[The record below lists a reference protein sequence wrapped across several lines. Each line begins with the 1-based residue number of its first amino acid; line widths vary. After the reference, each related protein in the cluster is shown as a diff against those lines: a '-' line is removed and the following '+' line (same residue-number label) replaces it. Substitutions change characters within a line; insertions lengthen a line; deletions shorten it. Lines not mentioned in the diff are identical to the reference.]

1 MILWRCS
8 NLTMK
13 ACRKLLEED
22 LGLPA
27 KSLADRKD
35 FIQKYVDKV
44 EFGHLYPAHKR
55 LLWCCTDSFC
65 SLIYARYLA
74 LYSTLSGFGSSDG

>member
-1 MILWRCS
+1 
-8 NLTMK
+8 MK

-35 FIQKYVDKV
+35 FVQKYVDKV
-44 EFGHLYPAHKR
+44 CPAR
-55 LLWCCTDSFC
+55 ADQEQRPVLNLWPP
-65 SLIYARYLA
+65 AYL
-74 LYSTLSGFGSSDG
+74 